1 MKDNKLVRKFA
12 IGAAI
17 TGLVGYLAGILTAPK
32 AGKET
37 REDIRNKATETYAA
51 AEKELKKLHTE
62 LNDLIGDASE
72 TLDKLKGKSGDGL
85 HQAIEKSQAVR
96 QKARELLSSLHDG
109 EAEDKELQ
117 KAITEASKA
126 IEHLKEF
133 LKK

>member
-1 MKDNKLVRKFA
+1 MKDNKTIRKFA

-17 TGLVGYLAGILTAPK
+17 TGLIGYIAGILTAPK

-37 REDIRNKATETYAA
+37 REDIKNKAGETYAA

-62 LNDLIGDASE
+62 LNDLISDASE
-72 TLDKLKGKSGDGL
+72 ALSKLKGKSGEGL
-85 HQAIEKSQAVR
+85 HEAIEKSQVAK

-133 LKK
+133 LTK